1 MRKLLTFFM
10 LSLLGVIAY
19 ADEVTF
25 TFSDEDYDNQQE
37 VTSVSKGSISIAF
50 DKGTNNNPPK
60 YYTSGTAVRCY
71 GGNHF
76 TVSSSSGAISEI
88 EFTFGS
94 GDGTNT
100 LTPDEGTFES
110 TTSTWTGS
118 AAAVTFT
125 VGGTSGHRRLAVIK
139 VTYGG
144 SESDPTAPT
153 AAVSF
158 SPGAG
163 SVAYGTMVSLSA
175 TVDDAQGIKYTL
187 DGSDPTS
194 STTAAPYN
202 APIKLTESC
211 TIKAAAFNYGNSK
224 YAWGAVSSASY
235 TVSAPSGTTYTRV
248 TSLSSADVG
257 RKFIIVCESQGAALG
272 EMYSSGNAK
281 YGKSVSLEN
290 LDVTNGTAII
300 VDEEV
305 MPVTL
310 GANESI
316 ENQWCFALPAGNEY
330 LAWNSGNTLESV
342 LSGQIWWSVS
352 FDDNGNAIIHH
363 INNSDDSRYLRY
375 NSSSP
380 RFACYTSEQTAVQL
394 YVEGSASNP
403 DAPSAPVIS
412 GTTPFDESTTVTIT
426 AEQGASIY
434 YTLDGT
440 SPSSSS
446 TLYNGPFTISATT
459 TVKAIAVVNGNSSV
473 VASKE
478 FTLNPTTVNVANI
491 DEFNALAVNTPFVFT
506 GDLVVNYRQ
515 GDYLYAQSRDGSK
528 GILLYR
534 PTISSDYPYG
544 IGDVIP
550 GGWTGTRAVYHGAP
564 QANDVTIASTPSETH
579 AEVVVTELLPSGVT
593 MDHFGCYAVIHSAT
607 IANNQITSLLNNEQA
622 ACYNTFGIGYP
633 GNVSTAPYDVYG
645 IVGYYNN
652 NGQLLPTKFEAATDP
667 SGNLSLLIT
676 PELSGVSEQAVTVT
690 ITPLGATGSAT
701 IRYTLDGSDPAT
713 STTALTYSEPFY
725 LATSGTYTVK
735 AYATDEAGH
744 SVTAERSYEI
754 NLPVLEV
761 NANLAEGRY
770 YYMANVST
778 PRVVFIAKNNVAHAT
793 VDYIVQVDGT
803 QTDKG
808 TGLSMPLH
816 LDLQQSGN
824 VVITLYVTDGV
835 STWDGV
841 FIYRV
846 EEVVPSQQFKL
857 VTDDLELEPGQYLV
871 VGTDPSGNISD
882 RFSLMNMSTGSN
894 YHASEIRLDQLTLPE
909 GFPPERLNYSDLYN
923 AIGTPTVIVID
934 KDGSQNLY
942 TLYDV
947 RACGYLQPNSS
958 TKNNLVSAGITDDA
972 QATIAIGKDG
982 RAAINFLSTQYS
994 RNNLRYNS
1002 GSTPVF
1008 SCYSST
1014 STMPGVLLYRETEA
1028 KFARQITI
1036 DETNAQDLVNYM
1048 WVNGEAVSTNETIV
1062 GYANDEI
1069 IYMPRTY
1076 QTSDLKV
1083 ANVTITTAGGAT
1095 ITPEVF
1101 VPEQDSPYY
1110 YGDDIPVYRFIM
1122 PDENV
1127 TIAVT
1132 TVSKYHTLR
1141 YTTGNNGEEKLVVYN
1156 VGYEGWVTDGWSHDV
1171 KEGTAFTFD
1180 LYYPEET
1187 EYFEFDIDRVI
1198 MQGQE
1203 TGADYDL
1210 NRIHTGDTYS
1220 QFNGVMPAEDA
1231 RLVAYFKYKLYNI
1244 TIRENENGTV
1254 TLDNVVSE
1262 NPGEYQQ
1269 RKKENVDVHV
1279 ALNDPELVV
1288 SDVIVKKNSNGER
1301 IEAWY
1306 VASDDCWRFEMPKDN
1321 VSVDF
1326 TTYNPY
1332 HYVTIDPRGCILS
1345 GLETPEQR
1353 YNREGTTVTFSYTLM
1368 EYYVFD
1374 YMKLQS
1380 RTGSQTYE
1388 ITDNGDGTYS
1398 FVMPNCEVMLTVA
1411 AHYAGPYDVE
1421 IASLNHCS
1429 IEIEDNITE
1438 ALPGTTVRFHVIPLP
1453 NYGYV
1458 ISSVK
1463 LVSYAGDITGVTIND
1478 EGDGWYSFVMPER
1491 DVRLYA
1497 TVGFPITLV
1506 NDEHATL
1513 SCNLSIADQYANVV
1527 VTATPESSNYVVKAV
1542 NVDYQVHGSSTR
1554 HNTYVPN
1561 EDGVVTFSMPR
1572 APITVSMEVEQV
1584 YTLAEVLEGT
1594 DGENYRLSEDLTVV
1608 TLVGNHAYAT
1618 AADNWVRLDV
1628 SDTEGLQ
1635 AGSVLSN
1642 VKGTL
1647 SGAGQSPALAVETFE
1662 AQSDVVDVTGL
1673 VQQVDLST
1681 SFEMPAPAQ
1690 VVEFLG
1696 YYFDGKLRG
1705 WSNNSGQSLEL
1716 ATDYA
1721 SPAFEQGKRYKVLV
1735 GIELIEPWRQP
1746 APRRIAAQG
1755 YDYDFQNLRGQVVNA
1770 SEVVITDID
1779 TLRMG
1784 EQENTY
1790 RFNVL
1795 GQPVDEDYR
1804 GIVIENGTKRL
1815 KR

>member
-19 ADEVTF
+19 AGEETI
-25 TFSDEDYDNQQE
+25 TFSKLGYGDQE
-37 VTSVSKGSISIAF
+37 VTSVSQGSISITF
-50 DKGTNNNPPK
+50 DKGTSNNPPK

-94 GDGTNT
+94 SDGSNA
-100 LTPDEGTFES
+100 LTVDVGTFES
-110 TTSTWTGS
+110 PTWTGS
-118 AAAVTFT
+118 ATAVKFT

-158 SPGAG
+158 NPGAG

-175 TVDDAQGIKYTL
+175 TVNDAQGIKYTL

-257 RKFIIVCESQGAALG
+257 RKFIIVCQSQGKAMG
-272 EMYSSGNAK
+272 EIDSSGNNK

-290 LDVTNGTAII
+290 LDATNGTAII

-330 LAWNSGNTLESV
+330 LAWNSGNTLESL

-375 NSSSP
+375 NRSNP

-459 TVKAIAVVNGNSSV
+459 TVKAIAVVDGNSSV

-544 IGDVIP
+544 VGDVIP

-564 QANDVTIASTPSETH
+564 QANGATIASTPSEIN
-579 AEVVVTELLPSGVT
+579 AEVVVTELLPSEVT
-593 MDHFGCYAVIHSAT
+593 LVHFGCYGVIHSAT
-607 IANNQITSLLNNEQA
+607 IANNKITSLLNNEQA
-622 ACYNTFGIGYP
+622 ACRNTFGITYP

-645 IVGYYNN
+645 IVGYYD

-701 IRYTLDGSDPAT
+701 ILYTLDGSDPAT
-713 STTALTYSEPFY
+713 STTAVTYSGPFE

-735 AYATDEAGH
+735 AYATDEAGR
-744 SVTAERSYEI
+744 SASAERSYEI

-761 NANLAEGRY
+761 TASLAEGRY

-857 VTDDLELEPGQYLV
+857 VTDDTELEPGQYLV
-871 VGTDPSGNISD
+871 VGTDPSGNILD

-958 TKNNLVSAGITDDA
+958 TKNNLVSAGITDDV
-972 QATIAIGKDG
+972 QATIAIGEDG
-982 RAAINFLSTQYS
+982 RAAINFLSTQYT
-994 RNNLRYNS
+994 NNSMRYNS
-1002 GSTPVF
+1002 SASTPVF

-1014 STMPGVLLYRETEA
+1014 SAMPGVLLYRETEA

-1048 WVNGEAVSTNETIV
+1048 WVNAEAVSTNETIV

-1132 TVSKYHTLR
+1132 TVSKYHTLM

-1156 VGYEGWVTDGWSHDV
+1156 VGYEDWVTDGWSHDV

-1198 MQGQE
+1198 LQGQE
-1203 TGADYDL
+1203 TGTNYDL
-1210 NRIHTGDTYS
+1210 SRIYTGDTYS
-1220 QFNGVMPAEDA
+1220 QYNGVMPAEDA

-1254 TLDNVVSE
+1254 TLGNVVSE

-1269 RKKENVDVHV
+1269 RKKETVDVHV

-1301 IEAWY
+1301 VEAWY

-1326 TTYNPY
+1326 TSYNAY

-1438 ALPGTTVRFHVIPLP
+1438 ALPGTTVRFHVTPQA

-1542 NVDYQVHGSSTR
+1542 NVDYQVHGSSAR

-1628 SDTEGLQ
+1628 SDAEGLQ